1 VKDYPSYYLA
11 AIVAGMLNSEGNG
24 VSDPIT
30 HSYVPGILRLLK
42 DYEPGS
48 HELDLAIGSGVLCVE
63 RDPSLTRQ
71 SRGFRIVRGIT
82 TYRGT
87 GSGMRSNQY
96 QSISVINQADY
107 TAARI
112 RDMEESL
119 FVGRGMLPETL
130 SLVVEKINLELDLIS
145 REGILYGFRPSAT
158 RATISSQSDNAV
170 ATSYIVYP
178 SAAMEFILNTQ
189 LLLPIP
195 R

>member
-1 VKDYPSYYLA
+1 
-11 AIVAGMLNSEGNG
+11 
-24 VSDPIT
+24 
-30 HSYVPGILRLLK
+30 
-42 DYEPGS
+42 
-48 HELDLAIGSGVLCVE
+48 
-63 RDPSLTRQ
+63 
-71 SRGFRIVRGIT
+71 
-82 TYRGT
+82 
-87 GSGMRSNQY
+87 
-96 QSISVINQADY
+96 
-107 TAARI
+107 
-112 RDMEESL
+112 MEESL